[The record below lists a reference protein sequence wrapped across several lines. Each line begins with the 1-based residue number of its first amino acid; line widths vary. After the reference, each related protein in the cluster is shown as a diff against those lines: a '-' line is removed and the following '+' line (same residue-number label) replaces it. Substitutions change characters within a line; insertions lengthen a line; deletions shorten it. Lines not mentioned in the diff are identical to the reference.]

1 MIPIVVNTW
10 PFLNATAKAWETVYV
25 KKRSALDAV
34 EQGCTTCEEEQC
46 DGTVGYGGSPD
57 ENGETTLDAMI
68 MDGATMNVGAV
79 GALRQVKS
87 VMSVARK
94 VLEHTS
100 HSMLVGE
107 SATDFA
113 VKMGFTK
120 ENLSTPDSINMWQNW
135 KQKNCQPNYWMNVEP
150 DPATSCGPYTP
161 VQKSEVKAQHTKDQ
175 SSLGHDTIGMIVI
188 DFKNQIVAGT
198 STNGMRH
205 KIPGRVGDSP
215 IPGSGAYADN
225 EVGAACATGD
235 GDILMRFLPS
245 FLAVEEMRRGA
256 TPKDAAKTAID
267 RIARH
272 YPKTMGAVVAVNKN
286 GEYGAACTGMQKFS
300 FSVSNVLLGHPTKI
314 TMPCPNPPTPS
325 QL

>member
-1 MIPIVVNTW
+1 MVKDNITLTKETTLIIMKAVKCYFLLCCLLQVFTSVVYKTSGSKRSKMIPIVVNTW
-10 PFLNATAKAWETVYV
+10 PFLNATAKAWDTVYV

-34 EQGCTTCEEEQC
+34 EQGCTTCEKEQC

-107 SATDFA
+107 AATDFA

-120 ENLSTPDSINMWQNW
+120 ENLNQAP
-135 KQKNCQPNYWMNVEP
+135 
-150 DPATSCGPYTP
+150 
-161 VQKSEVKAQHTKDQ
+161 
-175 SSLGHDTIGMIVI
+175 LGHDTIGMIVI
-188 DFKNQIVAGT
+188 DFKNQIAAGT

-256 TPKDAAKTAID
+256 TPTDAAKTAIN

-272 YPKTMGAVVAVNKN
+272 YPTTMGAVVAVNKN

-300 FSVSNVLLGHPTKI
+300 FSVSNVLLGRPTKI

-325 QL
+325 